1 MKKENEM
8 EEDEVYYV
16 ILNMNC
22 QYEICHNYPKSGI
35 FKGTQ
40 EECKAFI
47 EGTRCSN
54 EPDAEFCYISSESDT
69 INGMLWY
76 EVKTNDIALYSSLN
90 KDECE
95 ARNECEAFIKG
106 IDYELKGRIRME
118 EKSNNLRLENDEQ
131 LVNPSSVE
139 ANDVTGYMHCDD
151 ENLNNEQLS
160 WTPYYSQYE
169 ELRNNLKSVVASDMG
184 IDEKVNII
192 IALCKQIMVQVPT
205 ENPNPYVIT
214 VQNLIENPNPYNQPK
229 VWYCN
234 SKLNPYMP
242 YEYYSTQLKSAT
254 ENNDLVY
261 VPVGGTIYAE
271 LYNIIKDKLEHGI
284 EYHEC
289 DGTRI
294 DKKEHETLYN
304 IIGHKY
310 DDVGDNAEVSD
321 FRLPNAKGLYIRI
334 K

>member
-1 MKKENEM
+1 M
-8 EEDEVYYV
+8 EEDDDYYV

-22 QYEICHNYPKSGI
+22 QYDICRKCPKVGI
-35 FKGTQ
+35 FKGTH
-40 EECKAFI
+40 EECEAFI
-47 EGTRCSN
+47 YGTRCSN
-54 EPDAEFCYISSESDT
+54 EPNAKSCYIELDDT
-69 INGMLWY
+69 KNRKYWC
-76 EVKTNDIALYSSLN
+76 EVKTDTDITLYASSN
-90 KDECE
+90 EDECK
-95 ARNECEAFIKG
+95 AKAECEAFIKG

-118 EKSNNLRLENDEQ
+118 EKSNNLRYENDEQ
-131 LVNPSSVE
+131 PVSQSSVE
-139 ANDVTGYMHCDD
+139 TNDATGYIHCNDK
-151 ENLNNEQLS
+151 NLNNEPLS
-160 WTPYYSQYE
+160 WTPYYSQDE

-192 IALCKQIMVQVPT
+192 IALCRQIMVQVPT

-214 VQNLIENPNPYNQPK
+214 VQNPIENPNPY
-229 VWYCN
+229 CN
-234 SKLNPYMP
+234 SKPNPYMP

-254 ENNDLVY
+254 ENNDLVH

-271 LYNIIKDKLEHGI
+271 LYNIIKDRLKHGI

-294 DKKEHETLYN
+294 DKKEYETLYN

-321 FRLPNAKGLYIRI
+321 FRLPNAKGIYVRI

>member
-1 MKKENEM
+1 
-8 EEDEVYYV
+8 
-16 ILNMNC
+16 MNC
-22 QYEICHNYPKSGI
+22 QYEICRKCPKIGI
-35 FKGTQ
+35 FKGTHK
-40 EECKAFI
+40 ECEAFI

-54 EPDAEFCYISSESDT
+54 EPNAEFCYISSESDT

-131 LVNPSSVE
+131 PVNPSSVE
-139 ANDVTGYMHCDD
+139 TNDVTGYMYCDD

-160 WTPYYSQYE
+160 WTPYYSQDD
-169 ELRNNLKSVVASDMG
+169 ELRNNLKSVVSSDMN

-205 ENPNPYVIT
+205 ENTNPYY
-214 VQNLIENPNPYNQPK
+214 PPK
-229 VWYCN
+229 VWYN
-234 SKLNPYMP
+234 SKPEYCTNANSTDATKPNPYMP
-242 YEYYSTQLKSAT
+242 YEYCSTQLKSAT
-254 ENNDLVY
+254 ENDKLVY
-261 VPVGGTIYAE
+261 VPVGGTIPTE
-271 LYNIIKDKLEHGI
+271 LFNIIKDKLEHGI

-294 DKKEHETLYN
+294 DKKEYEILYN

-321 FRLPNAKGLYIRI
+321 FGLPNAKGWCVRI

>member
-1 MKKENEM
+1 M

-22 QYEICHNYPKSGI
+22 QYEICRKCPKIGI
-35 FKGTQ
+35 FKGTR
-40 EECKAFI
+40 EECEAFI

-54 EPDAEFCYISSESDT
+54 EPNAEFCFIAELVDTTEDLSSSWSVQT
-69 INGMLWY
+69 NKAVLY
-76 EVKTNDIALYSSLN
+76 EGSKS
-90 KDECE
+90 K
-95 ARNECEAFIKG
+95 CEAFKKG
-106 IDYELKGRIRME
+106 IEYELKGMIRME
-118 EKSNNLRLENDEQ
+118 EKSNNLRYENDEQ
-131 LVNPSSVE
+131 PVSQSSVE
-139 ANDVTGYMHCDD
+139 TNDTTGYIHCDD
-151 ENLNNEQLS
+151 KNLNNEQSS
-160 WTPYYSQYE
+160 WTPYYSQNE

-192 IALCKQIMVQVPT
+192 IALCKKIMVQVPT
-205 ENPNPYVIT
+205 
-214 VQNLIENPNPYNQPK
+214 ENPNPYNQPK

-234 SKLNPYMP
+234 SKPNPYMP

-254 ENNDLVY
+254 ENTDLVH
-261 VPVGGTIYAE
+261 VPIGGTIYAE
-271 LYNIIKDKLEHGI
+271 LYNLIKDRLEHGI

-294 DKKEHETLYN
+294 DKKEYETLYN

-321 FRLPNAKGLYIRI
+321 FRLPNAKGIYVRI